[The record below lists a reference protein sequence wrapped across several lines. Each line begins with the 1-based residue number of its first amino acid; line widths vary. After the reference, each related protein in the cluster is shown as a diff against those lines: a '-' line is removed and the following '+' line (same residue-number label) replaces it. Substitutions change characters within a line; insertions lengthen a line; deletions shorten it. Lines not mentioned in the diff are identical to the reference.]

1 MSGGDMCYG
10 ERYSQ
15 AKGLGVLEV
24 TALQFCRGWS
34 DFSDKVT
41 LVQTCTACFLRLL
54 KWAIHVGIWKKAFLI
69 KERAPT
75 KAQRN
80 CLLLI
85 RKPILVGFIDSG
97 LKLPW
102 QLEVRKWGRGGL
114 WLLVPL
120 KGESNSKLSCSRR
133 YWHWLLVR
141 ISQVPFWKSEIPVKV
156 LIGFAP
162 VLLVI
167 TGVTLLAC
175 PVWQACLLGGHLHLW
190 RQVKWAERNKSL
202 LCLAMGFMLCYLFK
216 FL

>member
-10 ERYSQ
+10 ERYSR
-15 AKGLGVLEV
+15 AKGLVLEV
-24 TALQFCRGWS
+24 TALLFCTGWS

-41 LVQTCTACFLRLL
+41 LVQTCITCFLCLL
-54 KWAIHVGIWKKAFLI
+54 KWAIHMGIWKKAFLVE
-69 KERAPT
+69 ERAPT
-75 KAQRN
+75 KAQRS

-85 RKPILVGFIDSG
+85 RKPVLVGFIDSG
-97 LKLPW
+97 LNCHGCW
-102 QLEVRKWGRGGL
+102 KWGRWGL

-133 YWHWLLVR
+133 YWHWLFVR
-141 ISQVPFWKSEIPVKV
+141 ISHVPFWKSEIPVKV

-167 TGVTLLAC
+167 TEVTLLAC
-175 PVWQACLLGGHLHLW
+175 PVWQACLLGGHLYLW
-190 RQVKWAERNKSL
+190 RQVKRAERNKPL
-202 LCLAMGFMLCYLFK
+202 PCLAMGFTLCYLFK